1 MRVSFLSYFLADITH
16 IACLPG
22 DVRLQILLLEKYA
35 KSTFDV
41 VGNLAPE
48 LAFKILRRLSVRD
61 LLRLESVS
69 VYPVNVGPFLKLSY
83 RCQRNGNRW
92 YTTLPCGVITVSN

>member
-1 MRVSFLSYFLADITH
+1 VCLLIRHLHISVADHETRITLILECMRVSFLSHFLADITH

-35 KSTFDV
+35 KSTFDI

-48 LAFKILRRLSVRD
+48 LAFTILRRLSVRD
-61 LLRLESVS
+61 LLRLESVR
-69 VYPVNVGPFLKLSY
+69 VYLVNMGSF
-83 RCQRNGNRW
+83 
-92 YTTLPCGVITVSN
+92 